1 MSTGSCPVTRRFG
14 LPSATALVVASMVG
28 SGVFTTGGFLLETLQ
43 SPWRVLLAWLV
54 GGVIAGCGALSY
66 GALARRFPESG
77 GEYLFLSRTLHPA
90 AGNIAGWISLLVGF
104 SAPLAA
110 AAYGFG
116 EYLAPWLLSNTPRL
130 TGTLLLCVFALLH
143 GFHGSL
149 GAWVQNFAVL
159 FKLLLIGTFFLLAWP
174 RLTVPP
180 LGSTAGGGFDLGA
193 FFSSLIWVSFSYS
206 GWNAAVYVAGEVR
219 DPERTLP
226 RALLLGT
233 GLVTVLYLAI
243 NTAFVFSAAPSA
255 LAGKADIG
263 RAAALA
269 LGGHGWADFLALLV
283 AFALS
288 LSVSAMMMAGPRVYA
303 RMAQDGFLPRW
314 FSDRDHDAPRRA
326 TFLQCALALGL
337 LWSSGFRELLTYIGF
352 TLGLSTAATV
362 GGLVRLRIKEGRE
375 LTVVGWPWAPLLYL
389 VAVLAM
395 TISAVIRQPSA
406 SVWGLATILGGW
418 LIWRFSAH
426 AGREKQPN
434 TG

>member
-1 MSTGSCPVTRRFG
+1 MQVTRRFG

-28 SGVFTTGGFLLETLQ
+28 SGVFTTGGFLLEALQ

-54 GGVIAGCGALSY
+54 GGLIAACGALSY

-130 TGTLLLCVFALLH
+130 TGTLLLCAFALLH
-143 GFHGSL
+143 GLHGSV

-159 FKLLLIGTFFLLAWP
+159 FKIFLIGAFFLLAWP

-180 LGSTAGGGFDLGA
+180 SASLLGGGFDLGA

-226 RALLLGT
+226 RSLLLGT
-233 GLVTVLYLAI
+233 GLVTVLYLAL
-243 NTAFVFSAAPSA
+243 NTAFVFSAAPA
-255 LAGKADIG
+255 VLAGKADIG

-269 LGGHGWADFLALLV
+269 LGGPGWAGFLALLV

-314 FSDRDHDAPRRA
+314 FSGHDNGAPRRA

-352 TLGLSTAATV
+352 TLGLSSAATV
-362 GGLVRLRIKEGRE
+362 YGLVRLRLKEGHE
-375 LTVVGWPWAPLLYL
+375 LKVLGWPWAPLLYL
-389 VAVLAM
+389 LAVLAM
-395 TISAVIRQPSA
+395 TMAAMMRQPYA
-406 SVWGLATILGGW
+406 SLWGLATILGGW
-418 LIWRFSAH
+418 LLWRINSTGGSE
-426 AGREKQPN
+426 GRRKAR
-434 TG
+434 